1 LRSAT
6 FLAMASVGARASY
19 FLIAIVQRT
28 DDNPM

>member
-1 LRSAT
+1 
-6 FLAMASVGARASY
+6 MAGVEARASY